1 MQAGVESRVQYQ
13 TLRQLLGVAPLSAP
27 AQCRD
32 LCELGEAFYRA
43 DAPWAAYTGLPFARQ
58 AGLPGLYAAWLWRAL
73 YDNRQCDDALQENCA
88 AIERAVVSYAARD
101 EALRVEH
108 IKQNRKMFDQ
118 CFFHLRTW
126 YPGLGA
132 TGRKFTERLT
142 VLTDALTSGP
152 EHWSGALKVFNHACD
167 KELERAAKLAGRMQA
182 SELGRI
188 KIAHAQQRVTGI
200 YNDVVALHPLPE
212 STLDFIDHIVLPSLQ
227 YLLINESEQAPDW
240 SFWRRVLRLIVW
252 SVNPEK
258 THEERQTF
266 FNKGPVLLSQ
276 LENDAVCKA
285 FSTHVY
291 RDYVDEFSAQII
303 TLLKGHNIETV
314 IAPKRAATAEV
325 ESLDQLQNG
334 AKHYFSAGDW
344 LVFDTGDTLIRCQ
357 FLMQVPGTDTLLF
370 VNRSGHKVLQKTA
383 EQMSACFEAGIARE
397 LPKVPVLSA
406 ALAAVD
412 ARMESLQE
420 RVIKEASAAQEERD
434 KLERQKQALRQAQER
449 QLQAK
454 KAAEAKARAEAERL
468 AQERAAREQAHQAQ
482 QASKAREAREQQ
494 LRDTLDNLT
503 LGTWADLPLNDG
515 KPMRCK
521 LAVSMRSTNKYI
533 FVDRVGSKVA
543 ELLYD
548 DLLDFLRRDE
558 AVFYQPEQGFEN
570 RLESIVR
577 GLRRTE

>member
-1 MQAGVESRVQYQ
+1 VQAEEESNVQYQ
-13 TLRQLLGVAPLSAP
+13 TLRELLGVAPLTAP
-27 AQCRD
+27 AQYRD
-32 LCELGEAFYRA
+32 LCALDEAFYRA
-43 DAPWAAYTGLPFARQ
+43 DAPWAAYTELPFAGQ

-73 YDNRQCDDALQENCA
+73 YENRQCDAALQTSCA
-88 AIERAVVSYAARD
+88 AIEQAVVSYAAHN
-101 EALRVEH
+101 EALSVEH

-126 YPGLGA
+126 YPSLGA
-132 TGRKFTERLT
+132 TGRKFTQRLAE
-142 VLTDALTSGP
+142 LTAALSLGP
-152 EHWSGALKVFNHACD
+152 EHWSRALEVFNQACD
-167 KELERAAKLAGRMQA
+167 KELDRAAKLAERMQA
-182 SELGRI
+182 SELGHI

-200 YNDVVALHPLPE
+200 YNDLVALHPLPE

-240 SFWRRVLRLIVW
+240 NFWLRVLRLIVW

-258 THEERQTF
+258 THEDRQAF

-276 LENDAVCKA
+276 LENDSVCKA
-285 FSTHVY
+285 FSAHVY

-303 TLLKGHNIETV
+303 TLLKGQSIETV
-314 IAPKRAATAEV
+314 TAPKRAATAEV
-325 ESLDQLQNG
+325 EPLERLQSG
-334 AKHYFSAGDW
+334 AKHHFSAGDW

-370 VNRSGHKVLQKTA
+370 VNRAGHKVLQKTV
-383 EQMSACFEAGIARE
+383 EQMSACLDAGIARE
-397 LPKVPVLSA
+397 LPTVPVLSA
-406 ALAAVD
+406 ALAAVN

-420 RVIKEASAAQEERD
+420 RVLKEASAAQEERD
-434 KLERQKQALRQAQER
+434 KLERQKQALRQAQAR
-449 QLQAK
+449 QQQAK

-468 AQERAAREQAHQAQ
+468 AQERAKREQARQAQ
-482 QASKAREAREQQ
+482 QAHEAREAREQQ

-548 DLLDFLRRDE
+548 DLLDYLRRDE